1 MQPLVVSNIPSA
13 VDSRQLEGAQR
24 VHISAKYTIMLWCTR
39 LHVYIST
46 SLIMYLHS
54 RRLLM
59 IMTSSI
65 TTDVVWLAYFCAE
78 KFIWNGVDI
87 FVHFFTTP
95 IPILNLNM
103 SSESHENEVSNDI
116 LSEQKYSQLFT
127 HESNIFL
134 LKQYRANRF
143 TDAVQRWCRSLFI
156 DCAQKDRRTESI
168 TVYPRHSPRSLGGY
182 NNLTGVGKEM
192 LSLPLLSQYV

>member
-1 MQPLVVSNIPSA
+1 MTIFHLGPTYTCTCALCWNRQRWLQA
-13 VDSRQLEGAQR
+13 LQLEGAQR

-46 SLIMYLHS
+46 SLLRS
-54 RRLLM
+54 RRLPM

-65 TTDVVWLAYFCAE
+65 TTAVAWLACRE

-95 IPILNLNM
+95 ISILNLTM
-103 SSESHENEVSNDI
+103 SPESQERVVSNDI
-116 LSEQKYSQLFT
+116 LSERKYSQLFT

-134 LKQYRANRF
+134 LKQL
-143 TDAVQRWCRSLFI
+143 S
-156 DCAQKDRRTESI
+156 
-168 TVYPRHSPRSLGGY
+168 
-182 NNLTGVGKEM
+182 GK
-192 LSLPLLSQYV
+192 